1 MYPSYLK
8 TAAQMLSYGDT
19 TADPG
24 LLNADLAYC
33 LRNIALLTGFAGGEL
48 RSRQAIATAIVFWE
62 KLNPNSKA
70 YGE

>member
-1 MYPSYLK
+1 MYPNYLK
-8 TAAQMLSYGDT
+8 TAAQMLSEND

-24 LLNADLAYC
+24 LLNADLADC
-33 LRNIALLTGFAGGEL
+33 LKDIALLTESTGGEL
-48 RSRQAIATAIVFWE
+48 RSRQAIAVAIVFWE